1 MVYDRVHKNYN
12 YKGVEM
18 LKKIF
23 IGLVLTVSISNYSNA
38 QIFDPAALNV
48 DPKTATG
55 PMSPKLT
62 GLGDSHFKVTTSNA
76 ESQYF
81 FDQGLRLWVAFN
93 HSEAMRSF
101 KEAARLDPN
110 NAMAYWGWALTLG
123 RNLNLPMMKN
133 VTEQAY
139 DAISRAVD
147 LKDQVSE
154 RERDYIETL
163 ASRYTGDLSLP
174 REPFDIAYMDATE
187 ALMNKYP
194 DDPNAAVF
202 HVGAAMNNQPWDYWN
217 DDETPKG
224 NTTKIISILNDVI
237 ADHPDH
243 AAAHHYLIHVTEYM
257 KPELAEKSADALA
270 SIMPNAGHLVHMPS
284 HIFIRLGRYQ
294 DSYDT
299 NKHAITVDEDYIAQS
314 KAQGIYPLNYYPHNI
329 HFLSWSAMFTGRSE
343 ESITAAL
350 KVKDF
355 LEEGVRKTSWGFG
368 ENFRVQPIFVMVRFG
383 KWKEI
388 LEMEKPFVKAQFLT
402 AMWHYG
408 RSMAYLNTGE
418 LEMAE
423 AELAKL
429 KEFRV
434 KFKDG
439 LPGYNAVGMYV
450 QGDLVAIADELAT
463 GLISASK
470 GDYEKAIF
478 HLSTATRLEDG
489 NMYTEPAAWNFPTRH
504 FLGAILLENDRAK
517 EAEVVYWDDLKHNP
531 NNAYSLY
538 GLYQSYKALGNDE
551 KAAEYLALYEE
562 EWKDSD
568 VKLTSSRF

>member
-1 MVYDRVHKNYN
+1 MI
-12 YKGVEM
+12 
-18 LKKIF
+18 KKI
-23 IGLVLTVSISNYSNA
+23 ISGIAILLISTTAQA
-38 QIFDPAALNV
+38 QIFDPVALNI
-48 DPKTATG
+48 DPTTADG
-55 PMSPKLT
+55 PLSPRLT
-62 GLGDSHFKVTTSNA
+62 GLGDGHFKVTTSSA

-81 FDQGLRLWVAFN
+81 FDQGLRLWIAFN

-101 KEAARLDPN
+101 KESARLDPN
-110 NAMAYWGWALTLG
+110 NAMAHWGWALTLG

-139 DAISRAVD
+139 DAISRAIA
-147 LKDQVSE
+147 LKDQVTE

-163 ASRYTGDLSLP
+163 ATRYTNDLSLA
-174 REPFDIAYMDATE
+174 REPFDVAYMDATE

-202 HVGAAMNNQPWDYWN
+202 FVGAAMNNQPWDYWN
-217 DDETPKG
+217 DDGTPKG
-224 NTTKIISILNDVI
+224 NTIRIIPILNDVI
-237 ADHPDH
+237 AKHPDH

-270 SIMPNAGHLVHMPS
+270 AIMPNAGHLVHMPS

-299 NKHAITVDEDYIAQS
+299 NVHAITVDEDYIEQS

-343 ESITAAL
+343 ESIAAAL

-355 LEEGVRKTSWGFG
+355 LEEGVRKNSWGFG

-383 KWKEI
+383 KWEQI
-388 LEMEKPFVKAQFLT
+388 LDMPKPFVKAQFLT
-402 AMWHYG
+402 GMWHYG
-408 RSMAYLNTGE
+408 RSIAYLNTGE
-418 LEMAE
+418 MAKAE

-429 KEFRV
+429 MEFV
-434 KFKDG
+434 EKFKDG
-439 LPGYNAVGMYV
+439 EPGYNVVGNYV
-450 QGDLVAIADELAT
+450 QGDLLAIAGEVAT
-463 GLISASK
+463 GLISAAQ
-470 GDYEKAIF
+470 GNYEKAIF
-478 HLSTATRLEDG
+478 HLSTATRLEDS
-489 NMYTEPAAWNFPTRH
+489 NIYTEPSAWNFPVRH

-551 KAAEYLALYEE
+551 KAAEYLAFYEE

-568 VKLTSSRF
+568 MKLTSSRF